1 MAGIVSHGGYVPRYR
16 LSSEMIAAAW
26 GERAAQGC
34 RAVANADEDSL
45 TLATEAAL
53 DALLMREAGD
63 GHFRATVDALIFA
76 STTSPYLEK
85 QTSATIAW
93 SCDLRRDMRTHDI
106 ANSLRAGTQAVLTG
120 LDSIAAG
127 SARQVLVTSA
137 DLRNSPPKSA
147 GETSSGDGA
156 GALLLGKEKI
166 IAELVSAYSMADE
179 ITDSWRGSTDPFA
192 RTWEERFAQTKGYLS
207 VVPDAI
213 RAALARAKISP
224 KEIDRVV
231 GNGPDGRALA
241 SAAKAAGLDPAK
253 VVDHLFGSVGNTGTS
268 MPLLVLS
275 HTLESASPGERILLF
290 CYGNGADVLLFEV
303 TPEIDRYRRAKSRGV
318 SYYMARSAPMKS
330 YEQFMKFRNL
340 ISTEGARRDPPS
352 ASAVQT
358 WRDRDTI
365 YRLYG
370 MKCKACGTL
379 QYPPQ
384 RLCYKCR
391 AIDQGE
397 PVRFSDKKST
407 LFTFTL
413 DYLNADIDPPSVMS
427 VINFEG
433 GGRMYCMMTDRDP
446 EKVAIGMPLE
456 MTFRKIYEAG
466 GFKNYYWK
474 CRPVD

>member
-1 MAGIVSHGGYVPRYR
+1 MAGIVSHGAYVPRYR
-16 LSSEMIAAAW
+16 LSSEIIAAAW
-26 GERAAQGC
+26 GERAAPGC

-53 DALLMREAGD
+53 DALLMREGGD
-63 GHFRATVDALIFA
+63 AHFGATVDALIFA

-85 QTSATIAW
+85 QASATIAW

-120 LDSIAAG
+120 LDSIAAD

-137 DLRNSPPKSA
+137 DLRNSAPKSA
-147 GETSSGDGA
+147 GETSLGDGA
-156 GALLLGKEKI
+156 GALILGKEKV

-192 RTWEERFAQTKGYLS
+192 RSWEERFAQTKGYLS
-207 VVPDAI
+207 VVPEAV
-213 RAALARAKISP
+213 RAALAQAKISP
-224 KEIDRVV
+224 QGIDRVV
-231 GNGPDGRALA
+231 GNGPDRRTLA

-275 HTLESASPGERILLF
+275 HTLESASPGEKILLF
-290 CYGNGADVLLFEV
+290 SYGNGADVLLFEV

-352 ASAVQT
+352 ASAVQM

-384 RLCYKCR
+384 RVCYKCR
-391 AIDQGE
+391 ATDQGE